1 MNEIRKYP
9 RTPHLGG
16 SRLQPGDEDMPKIAF
31 SELFGQHCVV
41 EEKVDGA
48 NSGIR
53 FGPDGKLLLQSRGH
67 YLSGGP
73 REWQFDRFK
82 SWGHAHAHEFYSV
95 LGERYVIYGEWV
107 QVKHT
112 IFYNALPNYFLE
124 FDILDLEKD
133 HFLDT
138 IRRRKLLQK
147 LPFVHS
153 VPTLFEG
160 ELKNANHLR
169 SLAGPS
175 HYIKGNHIQ
184 ILREKAVQEG
194 HNADLVLHQTD
205 STSQMEGLYVKVEK
219 EGIVTERYKWVRK
232 SFSQTVE
239 SSGSHW
245 MDRKKMIN
253 LVEGE

>member
-16 SRLQPGDEDMPKIAF
+16 SKLQPGDEDMPKIPF
-31 SELFGQHCVV
+31 SELAGKYCVV

-53 FGPDGKLLLQSRGH
+53 FGPDKKLMLQSRGH

-82 SWGHAHAHEFYSV
+82 SWGHAHAHEFYEA
-95 LGERYVIYGEWV
+95 LGDRYVVYGEWV

-112 IFYNALPNYFLE
+112 IFYNALPDYFLE
-124 FDILDLEKD
+124 FDILDLEKEE
-133 HFLDT
+133 FLDT
-138 IRRRKLLQK
+138 SSRRKLLQK

-153 VPTLFEG
+153 VPTLYEG
-160 ELKNANHLR
+160 VLENEKQLR
-169 SLAGPS
+169 NLAGPS
-175 HYIKGNHIQ
+175 RFIKGNHMQ
-184 ILREKAVQEG
+184 VLREKAEKEG
-194 HNADLVLHQTD
+194 HDVDLVLHQTD
-205 STSQMEGLYVKVEK
+205 PTSQMEGLYVKVE
-219 EGIVTERYKWVRK
+219 EGGKVVARYKWVRR

-239 SSGSHW
+239 NSGSHW
-245 MDRKKMIN
+245 MDRKKMVN
-253 LVEGE
+253 LVEK